1 MRGRKRPQ
9 VAARIKGE
17 MYRGAITSADMA
29 KLFRMSPRSWSNWM
43 RDPEGNLTLGRLEVI
58 AAKLGVTVEWL
69 VREEE
74 R

>member
-1 MRGRKRPQ
+1 MRAKRRPQ

-17 MYRGAITSADMA
+17 MYRGAWTAADMA
-29 KLFRMSPRSWSNWM
+29 KLFKVSTRSWSNWM

-58 AAKLGVTVEWL
+58 VAKLGVTVEWL

>member
-1 MRGRKRPQ
+1 MRAKRRPQ
-9 VAARIKGE
+9 VAAKIKGE
-17 MYRGAITSADMA
+17 MYRGKITSEDMA
-29 KLFRMSPRSWSNWM
+29 KLFKTSSRSWRNWM
-43 RDPEGNLTLGRLEVI
+43 RDPEGSLTLGRLEVI

>member
-1 MRGRKRPQ
+1 MRTRRRPQ
-9 VAARIKGE
+9 VAARIKSE
-17 MYRGAITSADMA
+17 MYRGKITAAEMA
-29 KLFRMSPRSWSNWM
+29 KLFKITRQSWSGWM
-43 RDPEGNLTLGRLEVI
+43 RDPEGSLTLGRLEVI